1 MNDSDPQAARLS
13 AELERA
19 TLRALAQ
26 TYDSLNFEYF
36 KGSLRRPTIAFAD
49 ATSRLGSFVSVP
61 RGIELSPKLL
71 HLGWGVAV
79 EVLKHEMAHQF
90 VIEVLGDPDGAAH
103 GPTFRRVCE
112 ERGFDS
118 AATGLPTAQADADT
132 PESKTLERIAKL
144 LALAESP
151 NEHEAQA
158 AMSAARRLMLKYNLE
173 EIAAPNRST
182 QGFRHLGE
190 PTGRVSESE
199 RILAVILSEYFFVET
214 IWVPVWRPLEGKRG
228 SVLEAIGSRANLEMA
243 HYVYDFLSHTAEQ
256 LWRLHKE
263 RQGIRGNRDRR
274 AFVAG
279 VMNGF
284 RQKLESERK
293 QATQQGLVWVG
304 DPELSKFFKRR
315 HPRVRWTRHSGSSHN
330 PAHRAGKEQGQR
342 IVLHRGI
349 SRGPKGGGPKL
360 LKS

>member
-1 MNDSDPQAARLS
+1 MPESDSQAHRLS

-19 TLRALAQ
+19 TLRALAR
-26 TYDSLNFEYF
+26 TYDALNLEYF
-36 KGSLRRPTIAFAD
+36 KGSLRRPTIAFAES
-49 ATSRLGSFVSVP
+49 TNRLGTFTSVP
-61 RGIELSPKLL
+61 RGIELSLKLL
-71 HLGWGVAV
+71 EKGWGVAV

-90 VIEVLGDPDGAAH
+90 VIEILGDPDGSPH
-103 GPTFRRVCE
+103 GATFRRVCE

-118 AATGLPTAQADADT
+118 AATGLPAPQGATDTA
-132 PESKTLERIAKL
+132 ESRTLERIAKL

-173 EIAAPNRST
+173 EIAAPKRSS
-182 QGFRHLGE
+182 QGFRHLGS

-199 RILAVILSEYFFVET
+199 RILAVILSDYFFVET

-243 HYVYDFLSHTAEQ
+243 HYVYDFLTHTSEQ
-256 LWRLHKE
+256 LWKQHKRAE
-263 RQGIRGNRDRR
+263 GIRGNRDRR

-284 RQKLESERK
+284 REKLEAERK
-293 QATQQGLVWVG
+293 QTQAQGLVWVG
-304 DPELSKFFKRR
+304 DPELSKYFKRR

-349 SRGPKGGGPKL
+349 RSGPKGAGPKL